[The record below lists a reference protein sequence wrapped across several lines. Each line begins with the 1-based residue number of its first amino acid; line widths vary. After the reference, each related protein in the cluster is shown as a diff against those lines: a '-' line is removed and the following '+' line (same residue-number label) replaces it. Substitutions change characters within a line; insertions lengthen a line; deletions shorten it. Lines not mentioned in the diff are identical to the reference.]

1 MLLEG
6 KDLNLIYDLGK
17 EEELY
22 ALRDVNISI
31 EKGEILGV
39 MGPSGS
45 GKSSLL
51 YVLSGLRKPMSGTVY
66 YNDLDLESYDRESQ
80 AKLRRSEFGFIFQ
93 RHFLIDYLTIL
104 DNVIIA
110 TNQSRKEAEDKGKEL
125 LKRLKIEHLAG
136 KRPFQLSGGQR
147 QRTAI
152 ARALINDPSIVFADE
167 PTASIDHRNAIDI
180 MEIFQDFKEKTSIII
195 VTHDKSI
202 LENASR
208 VLTIWDGRLRRA

>member
-6 KDLNLIYDLGK
+6 KDLNLVYDLGK

-66 YNDLDLESYDRESQ
+66 YNDLDIESYDRESQ
-80 AKLRRSEFGFIFQ
+80 AKLRRAEFGFIFQ
-93 RHFLIDYLTIL
+93 RHFLINYLTVL

-110 TNQSRKEAEDKGKEL
+110 ANLSRKEAADKGKDL
-125 LKRLKIEHLAG
+125 LKRLKIEHLAE
-136 KRPFQLSGGQR
+136 KKPFQLSGGQR

-152 ARALINDPSIVFADE
+152 ARALINDPTIIFADE
-167 PTASIDHRNAIDI
+167 PTASIDHKNAIDI
-180 MEIFQDFKEKTSIII
+180 MEIFLEFKEKTSIII

-208 VLTIWDGRLRRA
+208 VLTIWDGRLRRV